1 MGPIEH
7 YEKLIEGKRKLLH
20 RGKKRIEQNIE
31 DKQIIEIER
40 HKRLFTKKMG
50 EIEELKTKVI
60 KLKYI
65 KDEKESI
72 DAWEKQ
78 LEKKLEMLKHKL
90 VILQQESQIICTE
103 DESSK
108 RHMQGE
114 QKLMQHDKK
123 AKQELEIEKRN
134 LELRY
139 KYETS
144 RKFEKAELAII
155 KLPKLVITQFRANYL
170 DWLRFWNEFN
180 AKIDKSALPAVSK
193 FSYLEELL
201 PPKGK
206 ILINGLPF
214 NAEGYERAKATLE
227 GAYGKPTEVAKAR
240 LVRLSS
246 ITYHN
251 VPKIHEFDEKFQ
263 CTITRNYG

>member
-72 DAWEKQ
+72 GAWEKQ

-134 LELRY
+134 LELR
-139 KYETS
+139 
-144 RKFEKAELAII
+144 
-155 KLPKLVITQFRANYL
+155 
-170 DWLRFWNEFN
+170 
-180 AKIDKSALPAVSK
+180 
-193 FSYLEELL
+193 
-201 PPKGK
+201 
-206 ILINGLPF
+206 
-214 NAEGYERAKATLE
+214 
-227 GAYGKPTEVAKAR
+227 
-240 LVRLSS
+240 
-246 ITYHN
+246 
-251 VPKIHEFDEKFQ
+251 
-263 CTITRNYG
+263 